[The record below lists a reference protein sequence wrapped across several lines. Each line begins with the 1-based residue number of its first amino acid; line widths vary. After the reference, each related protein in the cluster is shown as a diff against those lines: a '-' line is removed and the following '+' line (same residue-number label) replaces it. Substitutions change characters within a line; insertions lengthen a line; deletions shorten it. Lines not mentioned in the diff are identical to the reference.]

1 MNKGLEDHIKII
13 FNKVCK
19 WVILCFFLVGCFF
32 LLWHDSPFH
41 ETDIFIPIDPG
52 KIPDGLS
59 ITDSPLKGIEV
70 RVSCPESLVKT
81 LSKIKPRYLL
91 DLSDIKEGI
100 NNIPIRKDGIKLPG
114 GISIINITPSFLI
127 VKVEKELKKEL
138 PVIVSFS
145 GKPAPG
151 FFIYAV
157 TRPPSV
163 MLKGP
168 ENILGPIEKIF
179 TKPVDVNG
187 LSESFKKEIA
197 LDLPECLDII
207 SFSGII
213 LTEVFIEEQIVARE
227 FKNITVKGKD
237 SAYTFSITP
246 PAIDIEIKG
255 PVNLLEKFYQE
266 NGLEVCIDL
275 KGLKP
280 GIYVRHAS
288 IILPVETILVGVNP
302 EIFTVKIDG
311 TKLKIEHGIK

>member
-13 FNKVCK
+13 FNKVWK
-19 WVILCFFLVGCFF
+19 WVILCFFLVSCFF

-41 ETDIFIPIDPG
+41 ETDIFIPIDFG

-59 ITDSPLKGIEV
+59 IIDPPLKGIEV
-70 RVSCPESLVKT
+70 RIRCPESLVKT
-81 LSKIKPRYLL
+81 LSEIKSRYLL
-91 DLSDIKEGI
+91 DLSDINEGV
-100 NNIPIRKDGIKLPG
+100 NNIPIRKDGIKLPS
-114 GISIINITPSFLI
+114 GISIINITPSFLT

-145 GKPAPG
+145 GKPATG
-151 FFIYAV
+151 FFTYAV
-157 TRPPSV
+157 TRPSSV

-179 TKPVDVNG
+179 TKPIDVNG

-213 LTEVFIEEQIVARE
+213 LAEVFIEEQIVARE
-227 FKNITVKGKD
+227 FKNIPVKGKD
-237 SAYTFSITP
+237 STYTFSITP

-266 NGLEVCIDL
+266 NGLEVCVDL

-280 GIYVRHAS
+280 GVYVRRAS
-288 IILPVETILVGVNP
+288 IVLPVKTILVRVKP
-302 EIFTVKIDG
+302 EIFTVKI
-311 TKLKIEHGIK
+311 K

>member
-13 FNKVCK
+13 FNKVWK
-19 WVILCFFLVGCFF
+19 WVILCFFLVSCFF

-41 ETDIFIPIDPG
+41 ETDIFIPIDSG

-59 ITDSPLKGIEV
+59 ITDPLLKGIEV
-70 RVSCPESLVKT
+70 RISCPESLVKT
-81 LSKIKPRYLL
+81 LSEIKSRYLL
-91 DLSDIKEGI
+91 DLSDINEGV
-100 NNIPIRKDGIKLPG
+100 NNIPIRKDGIKLPS
-114 GISIINITPSFLI
+114 GISIINITPSFLTL
-127 VKVEKELKKEL
+127 KVEKELKKEL

-145 GKPAPG
+145 GKPATG
-151 FFIYAV
+151 FFTYAV
-157 TRPPSV
+157 TRPSSV

-179 TKPVDVNG
+179 TKPIDVNG

-213 LTEVFIEEQIVARE
+213 LAEVYIEEQIVARE
-227 FKNITVKGKD
+227 FKNIPVKGKD
-237 SAYTFSITP
+237 STYTFSITP

-266 NGLEVCIDL
+266 NGLEVCVDL

-280 GIYVRHAS
+280 GVYVRRAS
-288 IILPVETILVGVNP
+288 IVLPVKTILVRVKP
-302 EIFTVKIDG
+302 EIFTVKI
-311 TKLKIEHGIK
+311 K

>member
-1 MNKGLEDHIKII
+1 MFNLGFIRSIMNKGLEDHIKII
-13 FNKVCK
+13 FNKVWK
-19 WVILCFFLVGCFF
+19 WVILCFFLVSCFF

-59 ITDSPLKGIEV
+59 ITDPLLKGIEV
-70 RVSCPESLVKT
+70 SISCPESLVKT
-81 LSKIKPRYLL
+81 LSEIKSRYLL
-91 DLSDIKEGI
+91 DLSYINEGV
-100 NNIPIRKDGIKLPG
+100 NNIPIRKDGIKLPS

-151 FFIYAV
+151 FFTYAV
-157 TRPPSV
+157 TRPSLV

-197 LDLPECLDII
+197 LDLPECLDIV

-213 LTEVFIEEQIVARE
+213 LAEVYIEEQIVARE
-227 FKNITVKGKD
+227 FKNIPVKGKD
-237 SAYTFSITP
+237 STYTFSITP

-266 NGLEVCIDL
+266 NGLEVCVDL

-280 GIYVRHAS
+280 GVYVRRAS
-288 IILPVETILVGVNP
+288 IVLPVKTILVRVKP
-302 EIFTVKIDG
+302 EIFTVKI
-311 TKLKIEHGIK
+311 K

>member
-13 FNKVCK
+13 FNKVWK

-41 ETDIFIPIDPG
+41 ETDIFIPIDLG

-59 ITDSPLKGIEV
+59 ITDPPLKGIEV
-70 RVSCPESLVKT
+70 RIRCPESLVKT
-81 LSKIKPRYLL
+81 LSEIKLRYLI
-91 DLSDIKEGI
+91 DLSDINEGV
-100 NNIPIRKDGIKLPG
+100 NNIPIRKDGIKLPS
-114 GISIINITPSFLI
+114 GISIINITPSFLT

-151 FFIYAV
+151 FFTYAV
-157 TRPPSV
+157 TRPSSV

-179 TKPVDVNG
+179 TRPVDVNG

-213 LTEVFIEEQIVARE
+213 LAEVFIEEQIVSRE
-227 FKNITVKGKD
+227 FKNIPVKGKD
-237 SAYTFSITP
+237 STYTFSITP
-246 PAIDIEIKG
+246 PVIDIEIKG
-255 PVNLLEKFYQE
+255 PVNVLEKFYQE
-266 NGLEVCIDL
+266 NGLEVCVDL

-280 GIYVRHAS
+280 GVYVRRAS
-288 IILPVETILVGVNP
+288 IVLPVKTILVGVKP
-302 EIFTVKIDG
+302 EIFTVKI
-311 TKLKIEHGIK
+311 K

>member
-13 FNKVCK
+13 FNKVWK

-59 ITDSPLKGIEV
+59 ITDPPLKGIEV
-70 RVSCPESLVKT
+70 RISCPESLVKT
-81 LSKIKPRYLL
+81 LSEIKSRYLL
-91 DLSDIKEGI
+91 DLSDINEGV
-100 NNIPIRKDGIKLPG
+100 NNIPIRKDGIKLPS
-114 GISIINITPSFLI
+114 GISIINITPSFLT

-138 PVIVSFS
+138 PVIVFFS

-151 FFIYAV
+151 FFTYAV
-157 TRPPSV
+157 TMPSSV

-213 LTEVFIEEQIVARE
+213 LAEVFIEEQIVARE
-227 FKNITVKGKD
+227 FKNIPVKGKD
-237 SAYTFSITP
+237 STYTFSITP

-255 PVNLLEKFYQE
+255 PVNLLEKLYQE
-266 NGLEVCIDL
+266 NGLEVCVDL

-280 GIYVRHAS
+280 GIYVRRAS
-288 IILPVETILVGVNP
+288 IVLPVKTILVRVKP
-302 EIFTVKIDG
+302 EIFTVKI
-311 TKLKIEHGIK
+311 K

>member
-1 MNKGLEDHIKII
+1 MFNLGFIRSVMNKGLEDHIKII
-13 FNKVCK
+13 FNKVWK
-19 WVILCFFLVGCFF
+19 WAILCFFLVGCFF

-41 ETDIFIPIDPG
+41 ETDIFIPIDLG

-59 ITDSPLKGIEV
+59 ITDPPLKGIEV
-70 RVSCPESLVKT
+70 RISCPESLVKT
-81 LSKIKPRYLL
+81 LSEIKSRYLL
-91 DLSDIKEGI
+91 DLSDINEGV
-100 NNIPIRKDGIKLPG
+100 NNIPIRKDGIKLPSR
-114 GISIINITPSFLI
+114 ISIINITPSFLT

-151 FFIYAV
+151 FFTYAV
-157 TRPPSV
+157 TRPSSV

-213 LTEVFIEEQIVARE
+213 LAEVFIEEQIVARE
-227 FKNITVKGKD
+227 FKNIPVKGKD
-237 SAYTFSITP
+237 STYTFSITP

-255 PVNLLEKFYQE
+255 PVNLLEKLYQE

-280 GIYVRHAS
+280 GVYVRRAS
-288 IILPVETILVGVNP
+288 IVLPVKTILVSVKP
-302 EIFTVKIDG
+302 KIFTVKI
-311 TKLKIEHGIK
+311 K

>member
-1 MNKGLEDHIKII
+1 MSNLGFIRSVMNKGLEDHIKII
-13 FNKVCK
+13 FNKVWK

-59 ITDSPLKGIEV
+59 ITCPPLKGLEV
-70 RVSCPESLVKT
+70 RISCPESLVKT
-81 LSKIKPRYLL
+81 LSEIKPRYLL
-91 DLSDIKEGI
+91 DLSNINEGV
-100 NNIPIRKDGIKLPG
+100 NNIPIRKDDIKLPS
-114 GISIINITPSFLI
+114 GISIINITPSFLT

-151 FFIYAV
+151 FFTYAV
-157 TRPPSV
+157 TRPSSV

-187 LSESFKKEIA
+187 LSESFKKEVA

-213 LTEVFIEEQIVARE
+213 LAEVFIEEQIEARE
-227 FKNITVKGKD
+227 FKNIPVKGKD
-237 SAYTFSITP
+237 STYTFSITP
-246 PAIDIEIKG
+246 SAIDIEVKG
-255 PVNLLEKFYQE
+255 PVNVLEKLYQE
-266 NGLEVCIDL
+266 NGLEVCVDL

-280 GIYVRHAS
+280 GIYVRRAS
-288 IILPVETILVGVNP
+288 IILPVKTILVGVKP
-302 EIFTVKIDG
+302 EIFTVKI
-311 TKLKIEHGIK
+311 E

>member
-13 FNKVCK
+13 FNKVWK
-19 WVILCFFLVGCFF
+19 WVILCFFLVSCFF

-41 ETDIFIPIDPG
+41 ETDIFIPIDLG

-59 ITDSPLKGIEV
+59 IIDPPLKGIEV
-70 RVSCPESLVKT
+70 RISCPESLVKT
-81 LSKIKPRYLL
+81 LSEIKSRYLL
-91 DLSDIKEGI
+91 DLSDINEGV
-100 NNIPIRKDGIKLPG
+100 NNIPIRKDGIKLPS
-114 GISIINITPSFLI
+114 GISIINITPSFLT

-151 FFIYAV
+151 FFTYAV
-157 TRPPSV
+157 TRPSSV

-179 TKPVDVNG
+179 TKPIDVNG

-213 LTEVFIEEQIVARE
+213 LAEVFIEEQIVARE
-227 FKNITVKGKD
+227 FKNIPVKGKD
-237 SAYTFSITP
+237 STYTFSITP

-255 PVNLLEKFYQE
+255 PVNLLEKLYQE
-266 NGLEVCIDL
+266 NELEVCIDL

-288 IILPVETILVGVNP
+288 IILPVKTILVKVKP
-302 EIFTVKIDG
+302 EIFTVKI
-311 TKLKIEHGIK
+311 K

>member
-1 MNKGLEDHIKII
+1 MINHNFLSIFRHRII
-13 FNKVCK
+13 K
-19 WVILCFFLVGCFF
+19 WVILCFFLVSCFF
-32 LLWHDSPFH
+32 LLWHDSPFQ
-41 ETDIFIPIDPG
+41 ETDIFIPIDLG

-59 ITDSPLKGIEV
+59 ITDPPLKGIEV
-70 RVSCPESLVKT
+70 RIRCPESLVKT
-81 LSKIKPRYLL
+81 LSKIKSRYLL
-91 DLSDIKEGI
+91 DLSDINEGV
-100 NNIPIRKDGIKLPG
+100 NNIPIRKDGIKLPS

-151 FFIYAV
+151 FFTYAV
-157 TRPPSV
+157 TRPSSV
-163 MLKGP
+163 ILKDP
-168 ENILGPIEKIF
+168 ENILGSIEKIF
-179 TKPVDVNG
+179 TKPIDVNG

-227 FKNITVKGKD
+227 FKNIPVKGKN
-237 SAYTFSITP
+237 STYTFSITP
-246 PAIDIEIKG
+246 PAIDIEIKV
-255 PVNLLEKFYQE
+255 PVNLLEKFYQD
-266 NGLEVCIDL
+266 NGLEVCVDL

-280 GIYVRHAS
+280 GVYVKHAS
-288 IILPVETILVGVNP
+288 IILPVKTILVWVKP

-311 TKLKIEHGIK
+311 LRP

>member
-1 MNKGLEDHIKII
+1 MIQLEAFAMTNHKFLSI
-13 FNKVCK
+13 FRHRIVK
-19 WVILCFFLVGCFF
+19 WVILCFFLVSCFF
-32 LLWHDSPFH
+32 LLWHDSSFH
-41 ETDIFIPIDPG
+41 ETDIFIPIDLG

-59 ITDSPLKGIEV
+59 ITDPPLKGIEV
-70 RVSCPESLVKT
+70 RIRCPESLVKT
-81 LSKIKPRYLL
+81 LSKIKSRYLL
-91 DLSDIKEGI
+91 DLSDINEGV
-100 NNIPIRKDGIKLPG
+100 NNIPIRKDGIKLPS

-151 FFIYAV
+151 FFTYAV
-157 TRPPSV
+157 TRPSSV

-179 TKPVDVNG
+179 TKPIDVNG

-213 LTEVFIEEQIVARE
+213 LAEVFIEEQIVARE
-227 FKNITVKGKD
+227 FKNIPVKGKN
-237 SAYTFSITP
+237 STYTFSITP
-246 PAIDIEIKG
+246 PVIDIEIKG
-255 PVNLLEKFYQE
+255 PVNVLEKFYQE
-266 NGLEVCIDL
+266 NGLEVCVDL

-280 GIYVRHAS
+280 GVYVRHAS
-288 IILPVETILVGVNP
+288 IILPVKTILVWVKP
-302 EIFTVKIDG
+302 EIFTVKI
-311 TKLKIEHGIK
+311 K

>member
-13 FNKVCK
+13 FNKVWK
-19 WVILCFFLVGCFF
+19 WVIPCFFLVSCFF

-41 ETDIFIPIDPG
+41 ETDIFIPIDSG

-59 ITDSPLKGIEV
+59 ITDPLLKGIEV
-70 RVSCPESLVKT
+70 SISCPESLVKT
-81 LSKIKPRYLL
+81 LSEIKSRYLL
-91 DLSDIKEGI
+91 DLSYINEGV
-100 NNIPIRKDGIKLPG
+100 NNIPIRKDGIKLPS
-114 GISIINITPSFLI
+114 GISIINITPSFLT

-151 FFIYAV
+151 FFTYAV
-157 TRPPSV
+157 TRPSSV
-163 MLKGP
+163 ILKGP

-213 LTEVFIEEQIVARE
+213 LAEVYIEEQIVARE
-227 FKNITVKGKD
+227 FKNIPVKGKD
-237 SAYTFSITP
+237 STYTFSITP

-266 NGLEVCIDL
+266 NGLEVCVDL

-280 GIYVRHAS
+280 GVYVRRAS
-288 IILPVETILVGVNP
+288 IVLPVKTILVRVKP
-302 EIFTVKIDG
+302 EIFTVKI
-311 TKLKIEHGIK
+311 K

>member
-13 FNKVCK
+13 FNKVWK

-59 ITDSPLKGIEV
+59 ITDPPLKGIEV
-70 RVSCPESLVKT
+70 RISCPESLVKT
-81 LSKIKPRYLL
+81 LSEIKSRYLL
-91 DLSDIKEGI
+91 DLSDINEGV
-100 NNIPIRKDGIKLPG
+100 NNIPIRKDDIKLPS
-114 GISIINITPSFLI
+114 GISIINITPSFLT

-145 GKPAPG
+145 GKPATG
-151 FFIYAV
+151 FFTYAV
-157 TRPPSV
+157 TRPSSV

-179 TKPVDVNG
+179 TKPIDVNG

-213 LTEVFIEEQIVARE
+213 LAEVFIEEQIVARE
-227 FKNITVKGKD
+227 FKNIPVKGKD
-237 SAYTFSITP
+237 STYTFSITP

-255 PVNLLEKFYQE
+255 PVNLLEKLYQE
-266 NGLEVCIDL
+266 NRLEVCIDL

-280 GIYVRHAS
+280 GIYDRHAS
-288 IILPVETILVGVNP
+288 IVLPVKTILVRVKP
-302 EIFTVKIDG
+302 EIFTVKI
-311 TKLKIEHGIK
+311 K

>member
-13 FNKVCK
+13 FNKVWK

-32 LLWHDSPFH
+32 LIWHDSPFH

-52 KIPDGLS
+52 KIPGGLS

-70 RVSCPESLVKT
+70 RISCPESLVKT
-81 LSKIKPRYLL
+81 LSKIKSRYLL
-91 DLSDIKEGI
+91 DLSDIKEGV
-100 NNIPIRKDGIKLPG
+100 NNIPIRKDGIKLPS
-114 GISIINITPSFLI
+114 GISIINITPSFLTI
-127 VKVEKELKKEL
+127 KVEKELKKEL
-138 PVIVSFS
+138 PVIVSFL
-145 GKPAPG
+145 GEPAPG
-151 FFIYAV
+151 FFTYAV
-157 TRPPSV
+157 TRPSSV

-179 TKPVDVNG
+179 TKPVDING

-213 LTEVFIEEQIVARE
+213 LAEVFIEEQIVARE
-227 FKNITVKGKD
+227 FKNIPVKGKD
-237 SAYTFSITP
+237 STYTFSITP
-246 PAIDIEIKG
+246 PVIDIEIKG
-255 PVNLLEKFYQE
+255 PVNVLEKFYQE
-266 NGLEVCIDL
+266 NGLEVCVDL

-280 GIYVRHAS
+280 GVYVRHAS
-288 IILPVETILVGVNP
+288 IILPVETILVGVKP

-311 TKLKIEHGIK
+311 TKLKIED